1 MRIRGYINHGYR
13 PPAPFVAVTASF
25 DELNIE
31 AKLPLLLDTG
41 ASSTIILWRDVE
53 RLEINTALIRR
64 GDKEF
69 TGLGGL
75 TKAKPTPTTISFTS
89 ETGQLS
95 EEKAKVFVISS
106 PCPNRKL
113 RLLPSILG
121 RDVLNKCNLSYS
133 PRINKVYLEK

>member
-13 PPAPFVAVTASF
+13 PPAPFVAVTASLH
-25 DELNIE
+25 ELNIE
-31 AKLPLLLDTG
+31 AKLPVLLDTG

-53 RLEINTALIRR
+53 RLKINTTLIRR
-64 GDKEF
+64 RDKEF

-75 TKAKPTPTTISFTS
+75 TKAKPTATTIGFTS

-95 EEKAKVFVISS
+95 EEKAEVFIISS

-113 RLLPSILG
+113 KLLPSILG
-121 RDVLNKCNLSYS
+121 RDILNKYNLTYS
-133 PRINKVYLEK
+133 SRINKVYLEK